1 MRGGVHH
8 RIAVHTDTALGA
20 VVEAHI
26 MNLVLVIDDHVVRGD
41 QDLVVGARRKLGQ
54 RVFLVEG
61 AAQEMVVL
69 LRLGRAIEAT

>member
-1 MRGGVHH
+1 
-8 RIAVHTDTALGA
+8 
-20 VVEAHI
+20 